1 MVFPRPAS
9 RGTELIPRPKPQF
22 GDPWGPL
29 HHRRSPFS
37 RVFIQPAGHHHRVR
51 AKARFTDCCFGDQ
64 EGGEVVTTLWSAI
77 VLVLAAV
84 VTAVWIGMLGFGLMR
99 LIEYAI

>member
-29 HHRRSPFS
+29 HHRRSPFLGF
-37 RVFIQPAGHHHRVR
+37 VFNPQVITIECERKQGSQ
-51 AKARFTDCCFGDQ
+51 F
-64 EGGEVVTTLWSAI
+64 VVMP
-77 VLVLAAV
+77 
-84 VTAVWIGMLGFGLMR
+84 VTAGRYVSGNIAVLTIRRAGKL
-99 LIEYAI
+99 